1 LLAEY
6 KSGTLLI
13 VLTPWK
19 PWAFLWDEYSD
30 RRDNV
35 MPAKKYR
42 STSTYTDRDV
52 ARLAKMSL
60 NSLRV
65 AKSRGKVNTSNLK
78 SVVEFIIK
86 QRLSNWKL

>member
-1 LLAEY
+1 
-6 KSGTLLI
+6 
-13 VLTPWK
+13 
-19 PWAFLWDEYSD
+19 
-30 RRDNV
+30 

-42 STSTYTDRDV
+42 VTYTYTDRDV

-78 SVVEFIIK
+78 SVFEFIVK
-86 QRLSNWKL
+86 QRSSHWKL

>member
-1 LLAEY
+1 
-6 KSGTLLI
+6 
-13 VLTPWK
+13 
-19 PWAFLWDEYSD
+19 
-30 RRDNV
+30 

-42 STSTYTDRDV
+42 SSFTYTDRDV
-52 ARLAKMSL
+52 ARLAKVSL

-78 SVVEFIIK
+78 SVVEFVMK

>member
-1 LLAEY
+1 
-6 KSGTLLI
+6 
-13 VLTPWK
+13 
-19 PWAFLWDEYSD
+19 
-30 RRDNV
+30 

-42 STSTYTDRDV
+42 ITHTYTDRDV

-78 SVVEFIIK
+78 SVIEFVVK
-86 QRLSNWKL
+86 QRSSHWRL

>member
-1 LLAEY
+1 
-6 KSGTLLI
+6 
-13 VLTPWK
+13 
-19 PWAFLWDEYSD
+19 
-30 RRDNV
+30 

-42 STSTYTDRDV
+42 STYTYTDRDV
-52 ARLAKMSL
+52 ARLAKVSL

-65 AKSRGKVNTSNLK
+65 AKSRGKVNMSNLK